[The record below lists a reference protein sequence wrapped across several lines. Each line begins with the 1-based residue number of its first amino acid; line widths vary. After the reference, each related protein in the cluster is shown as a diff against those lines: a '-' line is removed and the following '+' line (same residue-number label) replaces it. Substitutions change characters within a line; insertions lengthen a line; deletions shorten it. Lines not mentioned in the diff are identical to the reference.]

1 MTKCTLCPRCCNVD
15 RSTSL
20 GYCKSNNNIKVA
32 RASLHFDEEPI
43 ISGLSGSG
51 TIFFSGCNLQCVYCQ
66 NYSISHENFGKEIS
80 VDKLVE
86 IFKDLENQGANNI
99 NLVTPTHFVDAII
112 EALTIYRPKVPIV
125 YNTNSYESVETLK
138 KLAPFVDIYLADIKY
153 YDSDLSL
160 KLSKAK
166 DYFEVATKALLQ
178 MRKNVP
184 NDVIENGLMK
194 KGIIIR
200 HLVLP
205 NHIDDSKKVF
215 DAISNMFK
223 PQDTI
228 ISLMGQY
235 TPMYKASDYPDINR
249 PLKPLEYK
257 IVQNYILNLGF
268 DNGFFQELSS
278 ATSDYT
284 PSFDLTGIDNK
295 KA

>member
-43 ISGLSGSG
+43 ISGSSGSG

-80 VDKLVE
+80 IDKLVE

-215 DAISNMFK
+215 DAIANMFK

>member
-43 ISGLSGSG
+43 ISGSSGSG
-51 TIFFSGCNLQCVYCQ
+51 TIFFSGCNLKCVYCQ
-66 NYSISHENFGKEIS
+66 NYDISHENFGKEIS

-86 IFKDLENQGANNI
+86 IFKDLENKGANNI
-99 NLVTPTHFVDAII
+99 NLVTPTHFVDGII
-112 EALTIYRPKVPIV
+112 EALKIYKPKIPIV
-125 YNTNSYESVETLK
+125 YNTNSYESVETLI
-138 KLAPFVDIYLADIKY
+138 KLAPFIDIYLADIKY

-160 KLSKAK
+160 KLSKAQ
-166 DYFEVATKALLQ
+166 DYFEVAKNALIQ

-184 NDVIENGLMK
+184 CDIIENGLMK

-215 DAISNMFK
+215 NEIANLFN
-223 PQDTI
+223 PQNTI

-235 TPMYKASDYPDINR
+235 TPMYKACDYPDIDR
-249 PLKPLEYK
+249 SLKPLEYK
-257 IVQNYILNLGF
+257 IVQNHILNLGF

>member
-43 ISGLSGSG
+43 ISGSSGSG

-166 DYFEVATKALLQ
+166 DYFEVALKSLLQ

>member
-15 RSTSL
+15 RSIAL

-43 ISGLSGSG
+43 ISGSSGSG

-112 EALTIYRPKVPIV
+112 AALKIYRPKVPII

-138 KLAPFVDIYLADIKY
+138 KLAPFIDIYLADIKY
-153 YDSDLSL
+153 YDSNLSL

-166 DYFEVATKALLQ
+166 DYFEVALKALIQ

-184 NDVIENGLMK
+184 EDIIENGLMK
-194 KGIIIR
+194 KGIIVR

-215 DAISNMFK
+215 DAVANTFSPK
-223 PQDTI
+223 DTI

-257 IVQNYILNLGF
+257 IVQNYVLNLGF

-284 PSFDLTGIDNK
+284 PTFDLTGIDNK

>member
-43 ISGLSGSG
+43 ISGTSGSG
-51 TIFFSGCNLQCVYCQ
+51 TIFFSGCNLKCIYCQ
-66 NYSISHENFGKEIS
+66 NHSISHENFGKEIS
-80 VDKLVE
+80 IDKLVE

-99 NLVTPTHFVDAII
+99 NLVTPTHFVDGII
-112 EALTIYRPKVPIV
+112 EALKIYKPKIPIV
-125 YNTNSYESVETLK
+125 YNTNSYESVETLI
-138 KLAPFVDIYLADIKY
+138 KLAPFIDIYLADIKY

-160 KLSKAK
+160 KLSKAQ
-166 DYFEVATKALLQ
+166 DYFEVAKNALIQ

-184 NDVIENGLMK
+184 CDIIENGLMK

-215 DAISNMFK
+215 NEIANLFN
-223 PQDTI
+223 PQNTI

-235 TPMYKASDYPDINR
+235 TPMYKACDYPDIDR
-249 PLKPLEYK
+249 SLKPLEYK
-257 IVQNYILNLGF
+257 IVQNHILNLGF

>member
-1 MTKCTLCPRCCNVD
+1 
-15 RSTSL
+15 
-20 GYCKSNNNIKVA
+20 VA

-43 ISGLSGSG
+43 ISGSSGSG

-99 NLVTPTHFVDAII
+99 HLVTPTHFVDAII
-112 EALTIYRPKVPIV
+112 AALKIYRPKVPIV

-138 KLAPFVDIYLADIKY
+138 KLAPFIDIYLADIKY
-153 YDSDLSL
+153 YDSNLSL

-166 DYFEVATKALLQ
+166 DYFEVALKALIQ

-184 NDVIENGLMK
+184 EDIIENGLMK
-194 KGIIIR
+194 KGIIVR

-215 DAISNMFK
+215 DAIANTFSPK
-223 PQDTI
+223 DTI

-257 IVQNYILNLGF
+257 IVQNYVLNLGF

-284 PSFDLTGIDNK
+284 PTFDLTGIDNK